1 MEFLWHM
8 ESDFLFS
15 DWDYLTIDIYG
26 LSATNQP
33 DALGEKARSY
43 NKTNLTNIAQ
53 TERFIFK
60 KKLFL
65 VQILEKISEN
75 LRRTR

>member
-1 MEFLWHM
+1 MGFLWHM

-33 DALGEKARSY
+33 DALGEKSS
-43 NKTNLTNIAQ
+43 
-53 TERFIFK
+53 
-60 KKLFL
+60 
-65 VQILEKISEN
+65 IL
-75 LRRTR
+75 